1 MRELSDIRL
10 DINRVDR
17 EIQKLFL
24 ERMSLAEQVADYKIT
39 TGDKVLKPDREQALL
54 DMMREQVPE
63 YLEPEYVSMLKG
75 MIRVSRMRQYSRILE
90 KDPSKLSL
98 PLCSRTKPQTV
109 VYQGLPASYQAQAAH
124 HMFPDAASID
134 HVATFED
141 VFRTVA
147 EGRADVGVL
156 PVENSSIGIIN
167 EVADRLVQYN
177 LYISHSHVNYIHHC
191 LAGCQTASMET
202 VKQVYSIEPALDQC
216 QRYLKEH
223 SFECC
228 KAANT
233 AVAAQQ
239 VRDWNDPARTA
250 VCSRAAAE
258 LYGLKVLASEIN
270 DDKTNQT
277 RFIAIS
283 RSLSAQPEDNR
294 VTAVCS
300 RAAAELYGL
309 KVLASEINDDKTNQ
323 TRFIAISR
331 SLSAQPE
338 DNRVSIIFTL
348 SHRHGTLAAALSMFS
363 DHNMNLTEIH
373 SRPLPETPWNY
384 RFHVDLEGSLASDN
398 VRSLIYQL
406 SEELESFRLLG
417 SYRITQTQDQ

>member
-98 PLCSRTKPQTV
+98 PLCSRTKPKTV

-141 VFRTVA
+141 VFRAVA

-191 LAGCQTASMET
+191 LAGCQNASMET
-202 VKQVYSIEPALDQC
+202 VKQVYSIEPALEQC
-216 QRYLKEH
+216 QRYLREH

-239 VRDWNDPARTA
+239 VTGLERP
-250 VCSRAAAE
+250 RAC
-258 LYGLKVLASEIN
+258 
-270 DDKTNQT
+270 
-277 RFIAIS
+277 
-283 RSLSAQPEDNR
+283 RSLLSR
-294 VTAVCS
+294 CGRAVWIKGFGI
-300 RAAAELYGL
+300 R
-309 KVLASEINDDKTNQ
+309 D
-323 TRFIAISR
+323 
-331 SLSAQPE
+331 
-338 DNRVSIIFTL
+338 
-348 SHRHGTLAAALSMFS
+348 
-363 DHNMNLTEIH
+363 
-373 SRPLPETPWNY
+373 
-384 RFHVDLEGSLASDN
+384 
-398 VRSLIYQL
+398 
-406 SEELESFRLLG
+406 
-417 SYRITQTQDQ
+417 